1 MSLNIKN
8 QRVHDLARQAAAA
21 TGRSQTSVI
30 ELALERLLREQGL
43 DPEAAATAARI
54 DVARA
59 IAAEYRADPGRTD
72 RQIRVVEDL
81 YDAHTGLPR

>member
-30 ELALERLLREQGL
+30 ELLSSGSS
-43 DPEAAATAARI
+43 
-54 DVARA
+54 VSRA
-59 IAAEYRADPGRTD
+59 STPRRRRRPLVSMSPAQSAEYRADPGRTD

>member
-59 IAAEYRADPGRTD
+59 IG
-72 RQIRVVEDL
+72 
-81 YDAHTGLPR
+81 